1 MEIQEFS
8 REGEAPVLWEAEA
21 RGHVSGLGESSL
33 SMLGS
38 LKKCWIHV
46 ANERLVLRSGHVHRC
61 RVSMEGLEG

>member
-8 REGEAPVLWEAEA
+8 REGEAPVLWGAEA
-21 RGHVSGLGESSL
+21 RGHVSGLEESSL

-46 ANERLVLRSGHVHRC
+46 ANERLVLWSGHVHRC